1 MNSKLHLAVDS
12 HGMPVPMILA
22 ESTVADCTQASDLL
36 ADIATQYL
44 LAHRSYDTNS
54 TVAEAEYQRMEP
66 VIPPRSPRKDPLY
79 YDQPLYKLRDLVE
92 NALPT
97 FRQWRLA
104 ATRNAKRSTSFPAIF
119 QIRVSV
125 LWTNQ
130 YGGHF
135 LQQSPKAAS

>member
-22 ESTVADCTQASDLL
+22 EGTVADCTQASDLV
-36 ADIATQYL
+36 ADIAAQYL
-44 LAHRSYDTNS
+44 LAHRSYDTNFI
-54 TVAEAEYQRMEP
+54 VAETKHQTMGP
-66 VIPPRSPRKDPLY
+66 VIPPRSPRKEPLY
-79 YDQPLYKLRDLVE
+79 YDQPLYQLRALDE

-97 FRQWRLA
+97 FSQWRLV
-104 ATRNAKRSTSFPAIF
+104 ATLNAKRSTSFPAIF

-125 LWTNQ
+125 PWTNQ